1 MQKAHERGDLGH
13 KYHGAVDL
21 CGMFSGL
28 TVAVI
33 LYMLPDLARIMKNV
47 LCRESGCFHRQPRAH
62 HIFREAWAMWPGSYV
77 SESNL

>member
-28 TVAVI
+28 TVAMI

-47 LCRESGCFHRQPRAH
+47 LCRESG
-62 HIFREAWAMWPGSYV
+62 
-77 SESNL
+77 